1 VVISRIDESFDAF
14 VIARSRRLL
23 GLATLLTG
31 DRHDGE
37 DLLQS
42 ALLKLALN
50 WSRAKENPD
59 SYARQIVINLARD
72 RGRRIKRRP
81 EWVGE
86 VPERAYAGH
95 DDDTFGDSEALLP
108 ALRALP
114 DRQRQTVVLRFIDD
128 MSVTD
133 TAAAL
138 GCSEGSVKSNTSK
151 ALANLRGVLTG
162 TGISADAARE
172 ATR

>member
-1 VVISRIDESFDAF
+1 MISRIDQSFDAF
-14 VIARSRRLL
+14 VVARSRRLL

-50 WSRAKENPD
+50 WSRAKETPD
-59 SYARQIVINLARD
+59 AYARQVIINLARD

-81 EWVGE
+81 ERLGE
-86 VPERAYAGH
+86 VPEQRQVA
-95 DDDTFGDSEALLP
+95 DDNGLADREALLT

-114 DRQRQTVVLRFIDD
+114 ERQRQTVVLRFLDD
-128 MSVTD
+128 RSVAD
-133 TAAAL
+133 TATAL
-138 GCSEGSVKSNTSK
+138 GCSEGAVKSNTSK

-162 TGISADAARE
+162 ME
-172 ATR
+172 ASR

>member
-14 VIARSRRLL
+14 VVARSRRLL
-23 GLATLLTG
+23 GLSTLLTG

-42 ALLKLALN
+42 ALLRLALN

-59 SYARQIVINLARD
+59 SYSRQVVINLARD

-81 EWVGE
+81 EWIGD
-86 VPERAYAGH
+86 VPERAHAGQ
-95 DDDTFGDSEALLP
+95 DADSLGDRTELLA

-114 DRQRQTVVLRFIDD
+114 DRQRQTVVLRFLDD

-133 TAAAL
+133 TATAL

-162 TGISADAARE
+162 AADPSQEVIR
-172 ATR
+172 